1 MMESAFS
8 ILMFIFSGALLLYAW
23 MVSVFGVTLI
33 RRHWAVKMRDKKAYA
48 RGFAKVLA
56 LTALAPAASGVVALL
71 VPSVFLV
78 MLTLIVGIIGAIW
91 IGLRIAGKDFE

>member
-1 MMESAFS
+1 MEYAFS
-8 ILMFIFSGALLLYAW
+8 IFMFIFSVALLLYAGLIALCGVELIPRYW
-23 MVSVFGVTLI
+23 MVKIT
-33 RRHWAVKMRDKKAYA
+33 DKKAYA